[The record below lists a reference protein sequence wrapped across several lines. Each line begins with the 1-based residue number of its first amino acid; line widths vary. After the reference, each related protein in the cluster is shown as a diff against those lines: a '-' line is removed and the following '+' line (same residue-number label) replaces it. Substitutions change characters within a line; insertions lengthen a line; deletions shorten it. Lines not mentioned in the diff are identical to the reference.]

1 MTQDDRVQY
10 KFMMPVGLKSRIEQA
25 AHDNHRSLSAEVV
38 ARLEDSFSDSAV
50 SGGHGDITFTV
61 QSPGIADREKT
72 AETATAIAK
81 IIDFMLKHG
90 QENPEIA
97 DIFRAIAYD
106 QIDLATPLDK
116 D

>member
-1 MTQDDRVQY
+1 MARDDLHFRLRI
-10 KFMMPVGLKSRIEQA
+10 PEALKLQVEKA
-25 AHDNHRSLSAEVV
+25 AKDNHRSMTAEIV
-38 ARLEDSFSDSAV
+38 ARLEESFSDSAV

-61 QSPGIADREKT
+61 QSPGIANREKT

-106 QIDLATPLDK
+106 QIDLAAPPDK